1 MHQPIRAFDKTGQHQ
16 HIEHKLPDVLPDHC
30 DGGQ

>member
-1 MHQPIRAFDKTGQHQ
+1 MHQPVRAFDKTGQHQ
-16 HIEHKLPDVLPDHC
+16 HIEHELTDVLSDHC